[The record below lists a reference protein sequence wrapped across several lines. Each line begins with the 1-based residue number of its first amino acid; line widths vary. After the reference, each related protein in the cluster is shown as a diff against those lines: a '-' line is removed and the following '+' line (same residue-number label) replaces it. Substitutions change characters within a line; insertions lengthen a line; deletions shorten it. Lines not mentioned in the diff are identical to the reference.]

1 MHIEPKKARICFI
14 THSAYPN
21 EPRSRRMARAL
32 AEVGYQVDVICL
44 QAPGQMAEAWDE
56 GVRIIRLPVTRHQGA
71 RASVYLREYAS
82 FFLLAARHLVARHRR
97 NPYGLVQVFNPPDAL
112 IFAAGWLK
120 LARVPLVLDLRELT
134 PELFMSRFGLARR
147 SFVVRLLTLQERLAC
162 GLADAVIVLH
172 ERHRRIMVGRGVPAQ
187 KLVQVMNCPDERLFR
202 PADRPLGWRQEGT
215 LKVIHHG
222 GILER
227 YGVDTLVHAVALARA
242 EIPGITLDLYGDG
255 DYRPRVETLVAEL
268 GLSDCVRFHGQQPI
282 EGMRDAILAADV
294 GVAPLRQDVFT
305 DCGLPT
311 KLLEYVAVGLPAIA
325 SRTATTADYFDDS
338 MVLLFEP
345 GNARDL
351 ADKLL
356 AVYRDPQAAQERAIQ
371 ARRFTEQYNWAGER
385 ARYLTLIAHLLNGYP
400 LAAVQNPDFG
410 I

>member
-1 MHIEPKKARICFI
+1 M
-14 THSAYPN
+14 SAAATKLKVPV
-21 EPRSRRMARAL
+21 PP
-32 AEVGYQVDVICL
+32 AE
-44 QAPGQMAEAWDE
+44 
-56 GVRIIRLPVTRHQGA
+56 
-71 RASVYLREYAS
+71 
-82 FFLLAARHLVARHRR
+82 
-97 NPYGLVQVFNPPDAL
+97 
-112 IFAAGWLK
+112 

-134 PELFMSRFGLARR
+134 PELFMSRFGLARH
-147 SFVVRLLTLQERLAC
+147 SAVVQLLTLQEQMAC
-162 GLADAVIVLH
+162 ALADAVLVLH
-172 ERHRRIMVGRGVPAQ
+172 ERHRRIMIGRGVPPR

-202 PADRPLGWRQEGT
+202 PADQPLGGRREGA
-215 LKVIHHG
+215 LRVIHHG

-227 YGVDTLVHAVALARA
+227 YGVGTLVRAVALARA

-255 DYRPRVETLVAEL
+255 DYRPKVEALVAEL
-268 GLSDCVRFHGQQPI
+268 GLTGCVRFHGQQPI
-282 EGMRDAILAADV
+282 EQMRDAILATDV

-356 AVYRDPQAAQERAIQ
+356 AVYRDPQAAQQRAVQ
-371 ARRFTEQYNWAGER
+371 AQRFTEQHNWTGER
-385 ARYLTLIAHLLNGYP
+385 ARYLGLMARLLHRP
-400 LAAVQNPDFG
+400 SDDHDVE
-410 I
+410 

>member
-1 MHIEPKKARICFI
+1 MDGDRPTQHKICFV

-32 AEVGYQVDVICL
+32 AEAGYGVDVICL
-44 QAPGQMAEAWDE
+44 QAPGQPPEAWDE
-56 GVRIIRLPVTRHQGA
+56 GVHVLRLPVTRHQGA
-71 RASVYLREYAS
+71 RADVYLREYAS
-82 FFLLAARHLVARHRR
+82 FFLLAARHLAARHRR
-97 NPYGLVQVFNPPDAL
+97 TRYDLVQVFNPPDAL

-147 SFVVRLLTLQERLAC
+147 STVVRLLTLQERLAC
-162 GLADAVIVLH
+162 ALADAVIVLH
-172 ERHRRIMVGRGVPAQ
+172 ERHRRIMIGRKVPAH

-202 PADRPLGWRQEGT
+202 PAEPALRRKPDGSLR
-215 LKVIHHG
+215 VIHHG

-227 YGVDTLVHAVALARA
+227 YGVDTLVHGVALARA

-255 DYRPRVETLVAEL
+255 DYRPTVEALVAEL
-268 GLSDCVRFHGQQPI
+268 GLADCVRFHGQQPI
-282 EGMRDAILAADV
+282 EHMRDAILAADV

-356 AVYRDPQAAQERAIQ
+356 AVYRDPEAAQARAAQ
-371 ARRFTEQYNWAGER
+371 ARRFTDQHNWTGER
-385 ARYLTLIAHLLNGYP
+385 ARYLDMIARLIQRSSGR
-400 LAAVQNPDFG
+400 
-410 I
+410 

>member
-1 MHIEPKKARICFI
+1 MQTEPKQGRICFI

-32 AEVGYQVDVICL
+32 TEAGYVVDVVCLHVTGQPAEV
-44 QAPGQMAEAWDE
+44 WDE
-56 GVRIIRLPVTRHQGA
+56 GVHVIRLPVTRHQGA
-71 RASVYLREYAS
+71 KASVYLREYAS
-82 FFLLAARHLVARHRR
+82 FFLLAARLLAVRHRR
-97 NPYGLVQVFNPPDAL
+97 NPYDLVQVFNPPDAL
-112 IFAAGWLK
+112 IFSASWLK
-120 LARVPLVLDLRELT
+120 LRRVPLVLDLRELT

-147 SFVVRLLTLQERLAC
+147 SAVVRLLTLQERLAC
-162 GLADAVIVLH
+162 ALADAVIVLH
-172 ERHRRIMVGRGVPAQ
+172 ERHRRIMLGRGVPPH
-187 KLVQVMNCPDERLFR
+187 KLVQVMNCPDERVFR
-202 PADRPLGWRQEGT
+202 PAEQPLIHRQDGV
-215 LKVIHHG
+215 LRVIHHG

-227 YGVDTLVHAVALARA
+227 YGVDTLVQAVALVRG

-255 DYRPRVETLVAEL
+255 DYRPKVEALVAEL
-268 GLSDCVRFHGQQPI
+268 GLTDCVRFHGQQPI
-282 EGMRDAILAADV
+282 EQMRDAILAADV

-356 AVYRDPQAAQERAIQ
+356 AVYREPEAAQARATQ
-371 ARRFTEQYNWAGER
+371 ARRFTEQYNWTGER
-385 ARYLTLIAHLLNGYP
+385 ARYLDLIARLLKSVPSRRYR
-400 LAAVQNPDFG
+400 L
-410 I
+410 

>member
-1 MHIEPKKARICFI
+1 MRTDPQTARICFI

-32 AEVGYQVDVICL
+32 AEAGYAVDFICL
-44 QAPGQMAEAWDE
+44 QAPGQASEAWDE
-56 GVRIIRLPVTRHQGA
+56 GVHIIRLPVARHQGA
-71 RASVYLREYAS
+71 KASVYLREYAG
-82 FFLLAARHLVARHRR
+82 FFLLAARRLVAQHRR
-97 NPYGLVQVFNPPDAL
+97 GPYDLVQVFNPPDAL

-147 SFVVRLLTLQERLAC
+147 SVVVRLLTLQERLAC
-162 GLADAVIVLH
+162 ALADTVLVLH
-172 ERHRRIMVGRGVPAQ
+172 ERHRRIMIGRGVPAR

-202 PADRPLGWRQEGT
+202 PAEHALGRRQDGT

-227 YGVDTLVHAVALARA
+227 YGVDTLVRAVALARA
-242 EIPGITLDLYGDG
+242 EVPGITLDLYGDG
-255 DYRPRVETLVAEL
+255 DYRPKVEALVAEL
-268 GLSDCVRFHGQQPI
+268 GLTGCVRFHGQQPI
-282 EGMRDAILAADV
+282 EGMRAAILAADV

-338 MVLLFEP
+338 MALLFEP

-356 AVYRDPQAAQERAIQ
+356 AVYRDPEAAQARATQ
-371 ARRFTEQYNWAGER
+371 ARRFTEQYNWIGER
-385 ARYLTLIAHLLNGYP
+385 ARYLTLIARLLN
-400 LAAVQNPDFG
+400 NPSG
-410 I
+410 G